1 MVSVSELGREDL
13 PRFDH
18 SLISAADV
26 GFEDLPLLNGA
37 GDANSRCDSY
47 LERPTGMPPNK
58 AAANSS
64 EFELEQARV
73 EADARQLLNEQS
85 QGLIRGA
92 NRSATSDALREVCQ
106 TFQDMSTELTQTWRR
121 YHRDT
126 PVPPLAIEVVAE
138 EELKKVRWD
147 FHANR
152 VQMAGSENIF
162 ASLLYLFQ
170 GDQEASFSKPPDSQ
184 EALMALKRIA
194 ERLPATR

>member
-1 MVSVSELGREDL
+1 MVSAAAEAWRE
-13 PRFDH
+13 RE
-18 SLISAADV
+18 V
-26 GFEDLPLLNGA
+26 GQEVPLLNGS

-47 LERPTGMPPNK
+47 VESPPRK
-58 AAANSS
+58 APGAEAT
-64 EFELEQARV
+64 EFEQERARV
-73 EADARQLLNEQS
+73 EADAKQLLDRQS
-85 QGLIRGA
+85 AGLRMGA
-92 NRSATSDALREVCQ
+92 TRSETSDALREVCQ

-121 YHRDT
+121 YHKND

-162 ASLLYLFQ
+162 MSLMYLFQ

-184 EALMALKRIA
+184 EALMAMKRIA
-194 ERLPATR
+194 DRLPAS